1 MFIPEEKISEILHA
15 ADIVDIVSE
24 SVILKKS
31 GQNYFG
37 LCPFHSEKTPSF
49 SVNPGKQI
57 FHCFGCGAGGNSLSF
72 VMKYHG
78 LAFPEAAKMLA
89 RKYNITVETR
99 HLDPAAKKHHDLKE
113 TLFRIN
119 RKVMDLFQTHLL
131 KDTAGQAARQ
141 YLENRQISPAVM
153 AEFHLG
159 FSLDQWDDVVGFLK
173 KSRISRQAAENSG
186 LVLPRKTGSGFYD
199 RFRNRIMFPIFD
211 INMQVAGFGGRVM
224 DDAMPKYMNS
234 PETPVYSKTRILYGL
249 HAAKTHCRT
258 TGVVHIVEGY
268 FDFLTLYQ
276 HGITNTVATLG
287 TALTPE
293 HVRILKGYAPA
304 MILVFDSDAAGI
316 AAAKR
321 SIKTFVN
328 EGVETRILI
337 LPQGE
342 DPDTFVMKNGAAAF
356 HKLAENARSVMAFL
370 RKLAMETHGSSV
382 SGRAKVLADMVPYL
396 ADIQDSALR
405 SLHVRDLAETLGIDE
420 TAVLEKVR
428 EQVGQGRQP
437 REAVADIPPD
447 GAERSSDPR
456 ERQLLSLMLHSPD
469 LTGLVKDSRV
479 LDHFYSERL
488 CRIGRIMVQADPDPD
503 FFVTRVMGAMTT
515 DEDRELVAALAM
527 TDGLDDNDNFSDTAA
542 AVIQRIIRIRR
553 KSDSSLTAKIKQAEK
568 SCDTDLMELLRLKQ
582 QELRQ
587 IYNGQ

>member
-1 MFIPEEKISEILHA
+1 MFIPDEKISEILHA

-31 GQNYFG
+31 GRNYFG

-49 SVNPGKQI
+49 SVNPAKQI
-57 FHCFGCGAGGNSLSF
+57 FHCFGCGAGGDALAY

-78 LAFPEAAKMLA
+78 LPFPEAAKMLA
-89 RKYNITVETR
+89 RKYNIVVETR
-99 HLDPAAKKHHDLKE
+99 HLDPAARKHQDLKE

-119 RKVMDLFQTHLL
+119 RKVMDHYQHHLH
-131 KDTAGQAARQ
+131 KDSAGQAARQ
-141 YLENRQISPAVM
+141 YLEHRHITPEIM
-153 AEFHLG
+153 DEFHLG
-159 FSLDQWDDVVGFLK
+159 VALDQWDDVVGFLK
-173 KSRISRQAAENSG
+173 KARVSRSAAENSG
-186 LVLPRKTGSGFYD
+186 LVIPRKTGSGFYD

-224 DDAMPKYMNS
+224 DGAMPKYLNS

-249 HAAKTHCRT
+249 HAAKTHCRQA
-258 TGVVHIVEGY
+258 GVVHIVEGY

-276 HGITNTVATLG
+276 HGIKNTVATLG

-304 MILVFDSDAAGI
+304 MVLVFDSDAAGI

-321 SIKTFVN
+321 SIKTFLN

-337 LPQGE
+337 LPKGE
-342 DPDTFVMKNGAAAF
+342 DPDTFVMKNGADAF
-356 HKLAENARSVMAFL
+356 QKQADNARSVMPFL
-370 RKLAMETHGSSV
+370 REVAMDAHGSSV
-382 SGRAKVLADMVPYL
+382 TGRAKVLADMVPYL
-396 ADIQDSALR
+396 AEIQDSALR
-405 SLHVRDLAETLGIDE
+405 SLQVRDLAESLDIDE
-420 TAVLEKVR
+420 AAVLEKVR
-428 EQVGQGRQP
+428 EQVGQGRHP
-437 REAVADIPPD
+437 REISFDPGSADP
-447 GAERSSDPR
+447 ERSSDPR
-456 ERQLLSLMLHSPD
+456 ERQLLSLMLHSP
-469 LTGLVKDSRV
+469 GIIGQVRDSGV

-503 FFVTRVMGAMTT
+503 LFVTRILALMKT

-527 TDGLDDNDNFSDTAA
+527 TDGLDDADSFPDAAA
-542 AVIQRIIRIRR
+542 AVIQRIIRIR
-553 KSDSSLTAKIKQAEK
+553 KKTDSCLTAKIKQAEK
-568 SCDTDLMELLRLKQ
+568 SCDTDLMELLKLKQ